1 MVLRRELEVFVLTL
15 ALGTCGAYGG
25 TVNDLRFWSGPLS
38 TRVVF
43 DLSHPVEHNVFRLVE
58 PHRVVID
65 LVSIEPLAQSNLPP
79 PKGFVGGVRT
89 GDRGNGVLRVVLD
102 VTTLV
107 NPKSFVLP
115 PNGTYGHRLVID
127 LEVPTRKSDVQ
138 SVLRGPEKGGRDLV
152 IAIDPGH
159 GGEDPGATGPL
170 GVREKE
176 VVLGIARR
184 LAEEIRHEPGVWPV
198 LVRDGDYFLSLRDR
212 IKFARDNEADL
223 FLSIHADAFRDK
235 RVRGATVY
243 VLSERGASDEAAR
256 HLAERENASD
266 LIGGVSLSDKD
277 PLLARVLLDLSQS
290 AAISASAA
298 VGSRVINRLND
309 VTRIRKSKVQ
319 RAPFQVLKSP
329 DIPSLLIETA
339 YISNDQEEAALKD
352 PGYQTK
358 LAQAI
363 HAGVI
368 DYFKTNPP
376 MDSYFSLNAALS
388 NAKPVR
394 HVIVRGETLSEIA
407 EHYKVSLSKLQH
419 FNGLTTDTI
428 RIGQVIGIP
437 PG

>member
-1 MVLRRELEVFVLTL
+1 MVLRRGLEAFVLTL
-15 ALGTCGAYGG
+15 ALGMSGAYGG
-25 TVNDLRFWSGPLS
+25 MVNDLRFWSGPLS

-65 LVSIEPLAQSNLPP
+65 LVSIEPLAQSNLPS
-79 PKGFVGGVRT
+79 PKGFVRGVRT

-138 SVLRGPEKGGRDLV
+138 SVLLGPEKGGRDLV

-159 GGEDPGATGPL
+159 GGEDPGAIGPL

-352 PGYQTK
+352 PRYQTK

-376 MDSYFSLNAALS
+376 RDSYFSLNTAPS

-407 EHYKVSLSKLQH
+407 EHYKVSLPKLRH

>member
-1 MVLRRELEVFVLTL
+1 MALRYGLEAFVLTL
-15 ALGTCGAYGG
+15 ALGISGAYGG

-38 TRVVF
+38 TRVVL
-43 DLSHPVEHNVFRLVE
+43 DLSHPVEHNVFRLVN

-65 LVSIEPLAQSNLPP
+65 LSGTEPLTQNNLPSP
-79 PKGFVGGVRT
+79 IGFVRDVRT

-102 VTTLV
+102 VTTPV
-107 NPKSFVLP
+107 NPRSFLLP
-115 PNGTYGHRLVID
+115 PNSTYGHRLVID
-127 LEVPTRKSDVQ
+127 LEAPARESDTQ
-138 SVLRGPEKGGRDLV
+138 SVLLAPEKGGRDLV

-184 LAEEIRHEPGVWPV
+184 LAEEVRYEPGVRPV

-243 VLSERGASDEAAR
+243 VLSEQGASDEAAR

-309 VTRIRKSKVQ
+309 VTQVRKSKVQ

-352 PGYQTK
+352 PGYQIK

-363 HAGVI
+363 HAGVM
-368 DYFKTNPP
+368 DYFKANPP
-376 MDSYFSLNAALS
+376 RGSYFSLSALPS
-388 NAKPVR
+388 NIEPAR

-407 EHYKVSLSKLQH
+407 ERYKVSLSRLRS
-419 FNGLTTDTI
+419 FNGLTTDII
-428 RIGQVIGIP
+428 RIGQVIDIP

>member
-1 MVLRRELEVFVLTL
+1 MILRRGLEAFVLTL
-15 ALGTCGAYGG
+15 ALGVGGAYGG
-25 TVNDLRFWSGPLS
+25 TVSDLRFWSGPSS
-38 TRVVF
+38 TRVVL
-43 DLSHPVEHNVFRLVE
+43 DLSRPVEHNVFSLIE
-58 PHRVVID
+58 PYRVVID
-65 LVSIEPLAQSNLPP
+65 LVGAELLAQSNLPS
-79 PKGFVGGVRT
+79 PKGFVRDVRT

-102 VTTLV
+102 VTTIV
-107 NPKSFVLP
+107 SPKSFVLP
-115 PNGTYGHRLVID
+115 PNGTYGHRLVVD
-127 LEVPTRKSDVQ
+127 LQAPDQESDTQ
-138 SVLRGPEKGGRDLV
+138 NVLVALEEDRRELV

-184 LAEEIRHEPGVWPV
+184 LAEEVHREPGVRPI
-198 LVRDGDYFLSLRDR
+198 LVRDGDYFLSLHDR

-223 FLSIHADAFRDK
+223 FLSVHADAFHDK

-243 VLSERGASDEAAR
+243 VLSDKGASDEAAR

-290 AAISASAA
+290 AAISTSVA
-298 VGSRVINRLND
+298 VGNRVIDRLND
-309 VTRIRKSKVQ
+309 VTQVRKPKVQ
-319 RAPFQVLKSP
+319 RAPFRVLKSP

-339 YISNDQEEAALKD
+339 YISNNQEEMALKD
-352 PGYQTK
+352 PKHQTK

-368 DYFKTNPP
+368 DYFRASPP
-376 MDSYFSLNAALS
+376 RGSYFSSSVWPPNAR
-388 NAKPVR
+388 PTR

-407 EHYKVSLSKLQH
+407 EHYKVGLSKLRR
-419 FNGLTTDTI
+419 FNDLTTDI
-428 RIGQVIGIP
+428 IQIGQVIDIP
-437 PG
+437 PS

>member
-1 MVLRRELEVFVLTL
+1 MALRYGLEAFVLTL
-15 ALGTCGAYGG
+15 ALGASGAYGG

-38 TRVVF
+38 TRVVL
-43 DLSHPVEHNVFRLVE
+43 DLSHPAEHSVFRLVN

-65 LVSIEPLAQSNLPP
+65 LSGTEPLAQNNLPSP
-79 PKGFVGGVRT
+79 IGFVRNVRT

-107 NPKSFVLP
+107 NPRSFLLP
-115 PNGTYGHRLVID
+115 PNSTYGHRLVID
-127 LEVPTRKSDVQ
+127 LEVPARESDAQ
-138 SVLRGPEKGGRDLV
+138 SVLLAPEKDRRDLV

-176 VVLGIARR
+176 VVLGIAHL
-184 LAEEIRHEPGVWPV
+184 LAEEIRHEPGVRPV

-309 VTRIRKSKVQ
+309 VTRVRKSKVQ

-352 PGYQTK
+352 PRYQIK

-363 HAGVI
+363 HAGVM
-368 DYFKTNPP
+368 DYFKANPP
-376 MDSYFSLNAALS
+376 RGSYFSLSASPS
-388 NAKPVR
+388 NVEPAR

-407 EHYKVSLSKLQH
+407 ERYEVNLSKLRR
-419 FNGLTTDTI
+419 FNGLTTDMI
-428 RIGQVIGIP
+428 RIGQVIDIP